1 MLYDRRWDQQKTTEA
16 TPTLEGF
23 IAWAETKCPS
33 QEYDPCRPSIC
44 AMGQYHR
51 HLGIPYTVSLPLWW
65 QREVVLSSPFTF
77 GAALQRA
84 YACSVYDVERLGRE
98 RRGRPP
104 PSASLEEYLDLAEM
118 TNAV

>member
-1 MLYDRRWDQQKTTEA
+1 MLYDQRWDQQKTTEA

-23 IAWAETKCPS
+23 IAWAETICPS
-33 QEYDPCRPSIC
+33 KEYDPCRPSIC
-44 AMGQYHR
+44 AMGQYYR

-77 GAALQRA
+77 GAALERACIERACIERA
-84 YACSVYDVERLGRE
+84 Y
-98 RRGRPP
+98 
-104 PSASLEEYLDLAEM
+104 LEV